1 MLIFNESSF
10 NLINNDLRHFN
21 TFNVQEIK
29 VINSNRKGVK
39 TSQNTKKNKQTRK
52 MMNCKLFSPVYLLI
66 LVTRDLN

>member
-39 TSQNTKKNKQTRK
+39 RRAKTQKKTNKLEK
-52 MMNCKLFSPVYLLI
+52 
-66 LVTRDLN
+66 